1 MSWWQEIITTLITG
15 SLLVVFRVWLENKW
29 NDK

>member
-1 MSWWQEIITTLITG
+1 MSWWQEIITTLSTG